1 MGCGS
6 GLRWLVLGSG
16 VFLVV
21 CAGVRAEELV
31 LTDDEV
37 VVRTEGAHRLL
48 LPKDWPVEEQDGR
61 IVQAPLVDY
70 LSMKFGQVAARLE
83 QTTQR
88 LGSLERRLQKVEED
102 LKTTQMRVKLLE
114 AAQREP
120 DTLEGR

>member
-1 MGCGS
+1 MPP
-6 GLRWLVLGSG
+6 GLKRLLVGTAALLAASATT
-16 VFLVV
+16 L
-21 CAGVRAEELV
+21 ADEPV

-70 LSMKFGQVAARLE
+70 LSMKFDQVAARLE
-83 QTTQR
+83 QTSGR
-88 LGSLERRLQKVEED
+88 LESIGRRLRKVEDD

-120 DTLEGR
+120 YTLEVR

>member
-1 MGCGS
+1 MPP
-6 GLRWLVLGSG
+6 GLKRLLVGTAALLAASATT
-16 VFLVV
+16 L
-21 CAGVRAEELV
+21 ADEPV

-37 VVRTEGAHRLL
+37 VVRTEGPHRLL

-83 QTTQR
+83 QVTGR
-88 LGSLERRLQKVEED
+88 LEAIERRLGKVEEN

-114 AAQREP
+114 TAQRESA
-120 DTLEGR
+120 TLEGR